1 MEILDPL
8 DSLMLT
14 AELVS
19 SPMHVAVLLIL
30 SPPEDEDLGDLGDLG
45 DPEDPEDYV
54 KRIYEETLAAG
65 VEVDPRLRRMPH
77 SGVDTGFVW
86 AWRDVTESGGGL
98 DLRHHFQR
106 RTVAPGKGMDGLW
119 EMVADLHALR
129 LERSSPLWM
138 AYLIDGLPDGR
149 FAFYIKV
156 HHIVVDGVAGLQMIT
171 SSLSPDPDE
180 RGMPPFFAASSPAP
194 GTDADQPKRRK
205 PPMLLSALRTLTETA
220 SAGVELTA
228 KVVESQL
235 SNAVNSL
242 ITRSMVAP
250 FSAPRT
256 RFNVSLGPFRS
267 VAGAT
272 LDRSRIQAVQEAA
285 EVTSNDV
292 VMTVIAGGLRGW
304 LSERGELP
312 DKSLVAIC
320 PVTVRGRG
328 SAVADT
334 HGNQFGLGLCP
345 LGTDI
350 ENPAERLAL
359 VHDGMANVKQQVEEN
374 GAEATVAAM
383 GPAIG
388 PTILLPML
396 PFDAKVPPSFNLPI
410 SNVPGPREPMYFN
423 GASVD
428 EIFPISS
435 IWDGMGLNVTVCSYA
450 EQTSIGF
457 VADRDVETNI
467 ETLVPFTEQAL
478 TDLEAA
484 VGIKVG
490 GRKRRRRR

>member
-8 DSLMLT
+8 DSLMLA

-19 SPMHVAVLLIL
+19 SPMHVAALLIL
-30 SPPEDEDLGDLGDLG
+30 SPPEGEADGFDST
-45 DPEDPEDYV
+45 EDYV
-54 KRIYEETLAAG
+54 KQIYQQTLAAD

-77 SGVDTGFVW
+77 SGVDSGFMW
-86 AWRDVTESGGGL
+86 TWRDVTAKGGGL
-98 DLRHHFQR
+98 DLRHHVQR
-106 RTVAPGKGMDGLW
+106 RTVAADKGMDGLW

-156 HHIVVDGVAGLQMIT
+156 HHIVVDGVAGMQMIT
-171 SSLSPDPDE
+171 SSLSPDPE
-180 RGMPPFFAASSPAP
+180 VRGMPPFFAAKSPAP
-194 GTDADQPKRRK
+194 TADRPQRRK
-205 PPMLLSALRTLTETA
+205 PPMLLSALRSLTETA

-235 SNAVNSL
+235 SNVVSSL
-242 ITRSMVAP
+242 ITRGMGAP

-256 RFNVSLGPFRS
+256 RFNAALGPFRS
-267 VAGAT
+267 VSGAT
-272 LDRSRIQAVQEAA
+272 LDRSRIQAVAEAA
-285 EVTSNDV
+285 GVSGNDV

-304 LSERGELP
+304 LAARGELP

-320 PVTVRGRG
+320 PVTVRDHGT
-328 SAVADT
+328 AVADS

-350 ENPAERLAL
+350 DNPAERLAL
-359 VHDGMANVKQQVEEN
+359 IHDGMSNVKHQVEEH
-374 GAEATVAAM
+374 GAGATVAAM

-396 PFDAKVPPSFNLPI
+396 PFDTKVPPSFNLPI
-410 SNVPGPREPMYFN
+410 SNVPGPQEPMYFN

-435 IWDGMGLNVTVCSYA
+435 IWDGMGLNVTVCPYA
-450 EQTSIGF
+450 EQTSIGY
-457 VADRDVETNI
+457 VADRDVVSNV
-467 ETLVPFTEQAL
+467 ETLIPFTEQAL

-484 VGIKVG
+484 VGIKAG
-490 GRKRRRRR
+490 ARKRRR

>member
-8 DSLMLT
+8 DSLMLA
-14 AELVS
+14 AEVVS
-19 SPMHVAVLLIL
+19 SPMHVAALLVL
-30 SPPEDEDLGDLGDLG
+30 SPPEG
-45 DPEDPEDYV
+45 EDPEDYV
-54 KRIYEETLAAG
+54 KRIYEETLASS

-77 SGVDTGFVW
+77 SGVDTGFMW
-86 AWRDVTESGGGL
+86 AWRDVTERGGGL
-98 DLRHHFQR
+98 DLRHHVQR
-106 RTVAPGKGMDGLW
+106 RTVAAEKGMDGLW

-180 RGMPPFFAASSPAP
+180 RGMPPFFAAASPAP
-194 GTDADQPKRRK
+194 DATRPERRR
-205 PPMLLSALRTLTETA
+205 PPILLSALRTLTETA

-235 SNAVNSL
+235 SNVVNSL
-242 ITRSMVAP
+242 VTRSIVAP

-272 LDRSRIQAVQEAA
+272 LDRSRIQGVQEAA
-285 EVTSNDV
+285 GVTGNDV

-304 LSERGELP
+304 LAERGELP

-328 SAVADT
+328 SAAADS

-345 LGTDI
+345 LGTDV

-359 VHDGMANVKQQVEEN
+359 IHDGMANVKQQVEEH
-374 GAEATVAAM
+374 GAGATVAAM

-410 SNVPGPREPMYFN
+410 SNVPGPPEPMYFN

-450 EQTSIGF
+450 EQTGIGY
-457 VADRDVETNI
+457 VVDRDIVTNI
-467 ETLVPFTEQAL
+467 ETLIPFTEQAL

-484 VGIKVG
+484 VGIKAG
-490 GRKRRRRR
+490 TRKRRR

>member
-19 SPMHVAVLLIL
+19 SPMHVAALIIL
-30 SPPEDEDLGDLGDLG
+30 SPPEGE

-54 KRIYEETLAAG
+54 TRIYEETLAAG

-86 AWRDVTESGGGL
+86 AWRDVTENGGGL
-98 DLRHHFQR
+98 DLHHHVQR
-106 RTVAPGKGMDGLW
+106 RTVAPEKGMDGLW

-138 AYLIDGLPDGR
+138 AYLIGGLPDGR
-149 FAFYIKV
+149 FAFYLKV

-180 RGMPPFFAASSPAP
+180 RGMPPFFAASSPPA
-194 GTDADQPKRRK
+194 DADRPKRRR

-242 ITRSMVAP
+242 ITRSIIAP

-267 VAGAT
+267 VAGST

-285 EVTSNDV
+285 EVTGNDV

-304 LSERGELP
+304 LAERGELP

-320 PVTVRGRG
+320 PVTVRGRD
-328 SAVADT
+328 SAVAGS

-359 VHDGMANVKQQVEEN
+359 VHHGMANVKQQVEEH
-374 GAEATVAAM
+374 GAGATVAAM

-450 EQTSIGF
+450 EQTSIGL
-457 VADRDVETNI
+457 VADRDVVTNI

-484 VGIKVG
+484 VGVKAG
-490 GRKRRRRR
+490 GRKRRRR

>member
-19 SPMHVAVLLIL
+19 SPMHVAALLIF
-30 SPPEDEDLGDLGDLG
+30 SPPEDED
-45 DPEDPEDYV
+45 PEDAANYV
-54 KRIYEETLAAG
+54 KRIYEETISAA

-77 SGVDTGFVW
+77 SGVDSGFMW
-86 AWRDVTESGGGL
+86 AWRDVTERGSGL
-98 DLRHHFQR
+98 DLRHHVQR
-106 RTVAPGKGMDGLW
+106 RTVAPEKGMDGLW

-171 SSLSPDPDE
+171 SSLSPDPDQ
-180 RGMPPFFAASSPAP
+180 RGMPPFFAASSPAA
-194 GTDADQPKRRK
+194 DATRPERRR
-205 PPMLLSALRTLTETA
+205 PPILLSALRALTETA

-235 SNAVNSL
+235 SNVVNSL
-242 ITRSMVAP
+242 MARSIVAP

-285 EVTSNDV
+285 GVTANDV

-304 LSERGELP
+304 LADRGELP
-312 DKSLVAIC
+312 DKSLVAIS
-320 PVTVRGRG
+320 PVTVRGHG
-328 SAVADT
+328 SAVADS

-350 ENPAERLAL
+350 ESPAERLAL
-359 VHDGMANVKQQVEEN
+359 IHDGMANVKQQVEEQ
-374 GAEATVAAM
+374 GAGATVAAM

-410 SNVPGPREPMYFN
+410 SNVPGPQEPMYFN
-423 GASVD
+423 GASLD

-450 EQTSIGF
+450 EQTGIGY
-457 VADRDVETNI
+457 VADRDVVTNV
-467 ETLVPFTEQAL
+467 ETLIPFTEQAL

-484 VGIKVG
+484 VGIKLG
-490 GRKRRRRR
+490 GRKRRRR